1 MYLSITNVKP
11 LKNHRLLLTF
21 ENNEK
26 RVFYV
31 TPYLNAGLFS
41 ELSNP
46 SMFNSVRVNFDS
58 IEWANH
64 ADLDSELLYQN
75 SKKYKD

>member
-1 MYLSITNVKP
+1 MKP